1 MPSLLKGKN
10 KTCSQ
15 MAGNF
20 LSYLSGINPPLS
32 LHLASNLPLLSMLIT
47 VFKLDTGLWSPG
59 KRREVERAGGGGVG
73 RATRESGECPRY
85 HFEGSAAKAFKP
97 NPKRERLPQMS
108 HGADLETRL
117 RKLL

>member
-73 RATRESGECPRY
+73 RAARESGECPRY